1 MPQPRLAPAWQR
13 FYDATVGERMDVAM
27 RTSERTVALIS
38 RHRKHV
44 GEFDVGVDV
53 VRHFRGV
60 GERRTVFSVL
70 RELVA
75 PQVSSSE
82 ETGRVFWRSRLRA
95 PVNECCYLAAWRNS
109 W

>member
-1 MPQPRLAPAWQR
+1 LPQPRLAPAWQR

-82 ETGRVFWRSRLRA
+82 ETGRVFWRSSWALR
-95 PVNECCYLAAWRNS
+95 
-109 W
+109 